1 MLERK
6 KDGVAEWGFTEELVV
21 LVERGVLIKFLEIEP
36 RHWNEIREIPVKF
49 WFETIRLGMGWLSVS
64 LWAGALGSDGRHKGI
79 KDLRQRKRFLPLCQ
93 LAEFQFFKIESPIF
107 TFESIPTFP
116 PDLWLFSIRLL
127 LFCSDVCPK
136 SSTSSGRTILWTS
149 RCWLVGRRFGRL
161 VDSGGWLVDWLDWL
175 VEDPENISLV
185 LMPRWLH
192 TRIGRT
198 LQRLYL
204 IRRSY
209 C

>member
-79 KDLRQRKRFLPLCQ
+79 EDLRQRKRFLPLRR
-93 LAEFQFFKIESPIF
+93 LVLVFQFFKTESPIF
-107 TFESIPTFP
+107 TFESILRIYDYLVSDYYYSVLMFAPSHRP
-116 PDLWLFSIRLL
+116 PA
-127 LFCSDVCPK
+127 DVQ
-136 SSTSSGRTILWTS
+136 SYELH
-149 RCWLVGRRFGRL
+149 V
-161 VDSGGWLVDWLDWL
+161 VGWLVDGLVDWL
-175 VEDPENISLV
+175 TQAAGWSTGLIDLSKI
-185 LMPRWLH
+185 RK
-192 TRIGRT
+192 IF
-198 LQRLYL
+198 RLY
-204 IRRSY
+204 
-209 C
+209 